1 MRRRSGRTVFHCI
14 ITTTLLACG
23 NDGASGEA
31 PSSPATPP
39 GVSPG
44 NGEVGGAGGSGGGMS
59 GEPDGAAP
67 TGDFLLD
74 TPASTTAV
82 TLPGPEL
89 GPLADELTSA
99 LATSAEAL
107 AARHALP
114 HLAALSY
121 EPLAAG
127 GLDLI
132 EQSPLSLDPAERAV
146 LASRGFVISPRQ
158 EFPSIAYGYA
168 SIYAAD
174 LPVFI
179 SADMLLEAVHRSYDA
194 TLLVLESNLLR
205 VELETLLSR
214 MRRQLAVGG
223 VSLAPSVA
231 ADVDLYLTVADSLLA
246 GRRQTPLTPG
256 LERRVRDIYEAI
268 AFAAGEVSVELFGVP
283 RLVDTSQF
291 VPRGHYAGIYELEWY
306 FRAMMWLGRTDF
318 RLIETQPDGTQLF
331 RPRQLQAAF
340 ALDALMDAESK
351 AIWQRL
357 DHTIGLFAGEHDDM
371 TLLELD
377 DLLAALGVASAAELS
392 GMPDDEV
399 AAAIVR
405 GRFGQQRIASRIIV
419 KDLAKSLAG
428 TFPLDATFSLFGQ
441 RYTVDSHV
449 FSNLVYDRVGQ
460 GEVLRVV
467 PNPLDVAFAALGN
480 DQAVATLAPE
490 LARFDY
496 AGDLAAVRALVDAH
510 PASYWQSSLYTS
522 WLAAL
527 RSLSPA
533 AAGSALDE
541 AGLPEVARTEA
552 WGHRLL
558 NTQLASWAELRHD
571 TLLYSKQSYTAS
583 NACEFPDAY
592 VDPYPEF
599 FHALGRFAEKGQS
612 TLLELSASYPG
623 NGGLD
628 YLANYYQFLGEVAGR
643 LAEMAEFQRTG
654 QPHTPEQLD
663 FINQAVQLQPNCDGT
678 DILTG
683 WYSQLFVGYDALDF
697 DPTVADVHTDPG
709 GAIPS
714 RGPSVLHVATGNP
727 RLMVVTRETCAGP
740 RAYAGIVMSYFEH
753 LADGYT
759 RLDDEAWRARL
770 MADPPPTDVPWLAD
784 ALPAADLPAAMP

>member
-1 MRRRSGRTVFHCI
+1 MSHRLGRTVLHWVI
-14 ITTTLLACG
+14 AASLTACG
-23 NDGASGEA
+23 NDRRDSPSDGASG
-31 PSSPATPP
+31 SPPNPP
-39 GVSPG
+39 DVELGD
-44 NGEVGGAGGSGGGMS
+44 GEGDGAGGSGGGTL
-59 GEPDGAAP
+59 GELDGAPP

-74 TPASTTAV
+74 APASTAAV

-89 GPLADELTSA
+89 GPLADDLTNA
-99 LATSAEAL
+99 LATSADAL
-107 AARHALP
+107 AARHAVP
-114 HLAALSY
+114 HLSALSY
-121 EPLAAG
+121 EPLASG

-132 EQSPLSLDPAERAV
+132 AQSPLSLDPAERAV

-205 VELETLLSR
+205 LELETLLSR

-223 VSLAPSVA
+223 VRLAPNVA
-231 ADVDLYLTVADSLLA
+231 ADVDLYLTIADSLLA
-246 GRRQTPLTPG
+246 GSAQTPLTAS
-256 LERRVRDIYEAI
+256 LERRVRDIYESI

-291 VPRGHYAGIYELEWY
+291 VPRGHYAGDYELERY

-357 DHTIGLFAGEHDDM
+357 DHSIGLFVGEHDDM
-371 TLLELD
+371 TVLELG
-377 DLLAALGVASAAELS
+377 DLLAALGVSSAAELS
-392 GMPDDEV
+392 GLPDDEV

-405 GRFGQQRIASRIIV
+405 GKFGQQRIASRIIV

-428 TFPLDATFSLFGQ
+428 TFPLDAAFSFFGQ

-480 DQAVATLAPE
+480 DQAVSTLAPE

-510 PASYWQSSLYTS
+510 PVSYWQSSLYTS

-527 RSLSPA
+527 RSLSPT

-571 TLLYSKQSYTAS
+571 TLLYAKQSYTAS

-592 VDPYPEF
+592 VDPYPAF
-599 FHALGRFAEKGQS
+599 FHALGRFAEQGQS
-612 TLLELSASYPG
+612 TLLELTASYPG
-623 NGGLD
+623 NGTLE

-663 FINQAVQLQPNCDGT
+663 FINQAVQVQPNCDGT

-683 WYSQLFVGYDALDF
+683 WYSRLFVADDALDF

-709 GAIPS
+709 GVLPP
-714 RGPSVLHVATGNP
+714 REPSVLHVATGNP
-727 RLMVVTRETCAGP
+727 RLMVMTRETCAGP

-753 LADGYT
+753 LAEGYT
-759 RLDDEAWRARL
+759 RLDDAAWKAQL
-770 MADPPPTDVPWLAD
+770 MAGPPPAEVPWLAD
-784 ALPAADLPAAMP
+784 ALPAPAP